1 MAIARPIG
9 QQASSA
15 VETVRN
21 YVGGAWV
28 VSSSSTALDVTN
40 PATGAVIAR
49 VPVSSTD
56 EVDHAARVARE
67 AFPAW
72 RDTPPLDRAKYLFTL
87 RDLMARHS
95 EELART
101 VTTEHGK
108 TLPDARGSVQRA
120 IENVEV
126 AAGIPSLMMGY
137 GLENGAGREIDEE
150 AVRRPLGVFAA
161 VGPFNFPA
169 MVPFWFLP
177 YAVATGN
184 TFIVKPS
191 EQVPLTQNFIFE
203 LLHEAGFPAGVVNL
217 VNGDKTTVDALL
229 DHPTIKG
236 ISFVGSTPVARYIYA
251 RAAAT
256 GKRVQAAGGAKNMM
270 VVMPDAVID
279 KTVANV
285 INSAYGSGGQRC
297 LAGSV
302 LVPVGPA
309 HERVRD
315 ALVRAVRAIRVGNGL
330 DEGVDMG
337 PVISPTAKERIVAAI
352 ERGSA
357 EGATLLAGGQA
368 AEVPGYPG
376 GYYVQPTLFD
386 NVTPGMGLARDEI
399 FGPVLAIMPAA
410 TLDEAIGYVHGTP
423 YGNAASIFTQ
433 HGGWAR
439 EFAYRCDVGN
449 VGVNIGVAAPM
460 AYFPFGGAR
469 DSFFGT
475 QHGQGRDAIDFF
487 CDRKVVIRRWFREEG
502 AERGSHW

>member
-1 MAIARPIG
+1 MAIASPRE
-9 QQASSA
+9 QQTGGP
-15 VETVRN
+15 VQTVRN
-21 YVGGAWV
+21 YVGGAWIAPAASTV
-28 VSSSSTALDVTN
+28 VDVTN
-40 PATGAVIAR
+40 PATGAVITR
-49 VPVSSTD
+49 VPVSTPE
-56 EVDHAARVARE
+56 EVDHAARAAQD

-87 RDLMARHS
+87 RDLMTQHG
-95 EELART
+95 EELARLI
-101 VTTEHGK
+101 TTEHGK
-108 TLPDARGSVQRA
+108 TLPDARGEVQRA
-120 IENVEV
+120 VENVEV

-161 VGPFNFPA
+161 IGPFNFPA

-177 YAVATGN
+177 YAIATGN
-184 TFIVKPS
+184 TFIIKPS

-203 LLHEAGFPAGVVNL
+203 LLHEAGLPPGVVNL
-217 VNGDKTTVDALL
+217 VNGDKKTVDALL
-229 DHPTIKG
+229 DHPIIKG

-251 RAAAT
+251 RAAGN

-270 VVMPDAVID
+270 AVMPDAVID

-285 INSAYGSGGQRC
+285 VNSAFGSGGQRC

-309 HERVRD
+309 HERVRE
-315 ALVRAVRAIRVGNGL
+315 ALTAAVRAIRVGNGL
-330 DEGVDMG
+330 DDGVAMG
-337 PVISPTAKERIVAAI
+337 PVISPTARERILTAI
-352 ERGSA
+352 ERGKA
-357 EGATLLAGGQA
+357 EGADLLTGGGA
-368 AEVPGYPG
+368 ADVPGHPD

-386 NVTPGMGLARDEI
+386 NVTPEMGLARDEI

-410 TLDEAIGYVHGTP
+410 SLDEAIAYVHGTP

-469 DSFFGT
+469 ESFFGT

-487 CDRKVVIRRWFREEG
+487 CDRKIVIRRWFHEEG
-502 AERGSHW
+502 AEAGSHW